1 MYDSALPVRD
11 PRRQNAL
18 CTNAAIATP
27 FDGEALRPGLKR
39 DAREASISPR
49 ARPSMI
55 GEPDRSATSGE
66 RRPAHSIFFARAISG
81 PTTLS
86 SRFDADEPHA

>member
-1 MYDSALPVRD
+1 MYDSGLPARD

-27 FDGEALRPGLKR
+27 FDSEGCARCCLKR

-49 ARPSMI
+49 ARPSMTASLI
-55 GEPDRSATSGE
+55 QRGVR
-66 RRPAHSIFFARAISG
+66 
-81 PTTLS
+81 
-86 SRFDADEPHA
+86 